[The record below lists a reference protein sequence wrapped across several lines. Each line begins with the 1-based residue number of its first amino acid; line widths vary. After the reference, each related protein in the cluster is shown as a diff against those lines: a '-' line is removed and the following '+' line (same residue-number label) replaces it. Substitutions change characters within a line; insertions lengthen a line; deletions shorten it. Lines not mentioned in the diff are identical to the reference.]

1 MNDLINKKRI
11 MAHIESQ
18 HRQWGDDYDALQ
30 ILGDIEDAPTIET
43 EPVKHGKWIAVTYG
57 DMRCSCCGGVYGVCG
72 GLMGD
77 YNYCPGC
84 GAKMDSK
91 E

>member
-1 MNDLINKKRI
+1 MNDLISKKRI

-30 ILGDIEDAPTIET
+30 ILGDIEDAPTIKAEF
-43 EPVKHGKWIAVTYG
+43 VKHGKWGQVEHMV
-57 DMRCSCCGGVYGVCG
+57 DCSLCGFCSFQTS
-72 GLMGD
+72 
-77 YNYCPGC
+77 NYCPHC
-84 GAKMDSK
+84 GAKMDLK